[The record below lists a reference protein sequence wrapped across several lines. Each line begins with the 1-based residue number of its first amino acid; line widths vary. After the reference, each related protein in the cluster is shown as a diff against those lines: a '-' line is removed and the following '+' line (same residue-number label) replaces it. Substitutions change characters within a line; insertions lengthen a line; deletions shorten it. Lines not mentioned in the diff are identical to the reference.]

1 MNERAGARPHTALD
15 GLSMRL
21 DTVEIRGLT
30 VTTVVGVLPH
40 EREIP
45 QPLRIDLDL
54 HVDLRDAGQSDELND
69 TANYGDVAERVAHE
83 VRSSKDLLLE
93 RVAERVAELVLT
105 IDRVEAV
112 DVTITKLRP
121 PIPEQ
126 LDTTAVRIHRS
137 VTDEI
142 RQDRTRQAILALGSN
157 LGDREAYLRLA
168 VASLPDL
175 VATSSVY
182 ETDPVGGPGGQGPFL
197 NMVVVLETILDPYAL
212 LRRCRQIEALASRQR
227 TVYWGPRTL
236 DIDVLF
242 YDDIRIEDELLT
254 IPHPRLHQRRFVLAP
269 LQDVAPERCP
279 EGWDDTLPPEG
290 VHCRGPLRPSSER

>member
-40 EREIP
+40 EREIA

-168 VASLPDL
+168 VASLPGL
-175 VATSSVY
+175 VAASSVY
-182 ETDPVGGPGGQGPFL
+182 
-197 NMVVVLETILDPYAL
+197 ETILDPYAL